1 MAETTLE
8 SKLNFNHYLPETE
21 KRVECL
27 RKVIRGRPC
36 AILLPGSSISK
47 LKRRI
52 KELKDLDICYASVN
66 DYWIMEDA
74 ILSKIGKKLDIIMR
88 SAIECRVPGE
98 RDFAFLK
105 RKGNFFISERA
116 GYFENQMPLGDFL
129 SDRVLFFVAERSEI
143 MHHVPSPEYPLHF
156 FAQASFTILTQILMI
171 GGASLIVWF
180 GADGGLLNWR
190 NLYFGGWASDSLDRL
205 KYDTET
211 FNFTFQRLLSNVHN
225 TWGKN
230 PPLIN
235 CSEKSHYKVI
245 KKVSY
250 DEAFKELHEA
260 S

>member
-8 SKLNFNHYLPETE
+8 SKLNFNHYLPATE
-21 KRVECL
+21 KRIKYL
-27 RKVIRGRPC
+27 REVIRGRPC

-66 DYWIMEDA
+66 DYWIMEDE
-74 ILSKIGKKLDIIMR
+74 ILSKIGKKLDIVMR

-98 RDFAFLK
+98 RDFEFLK
-105 RKGNFFISERA
+105 RKDNLFISERA

-129 SDRVLFFVAERSEI
+129 SEKILFFKAERSEN
-143 MHHVPSPEYPLHF
+143 MHRVPSPEYPLHF

-171 GGASLIVWF
+171 GEASLIVWF
-180 GADGGLLNWR
+180 GADGGLLDWR
-190 NLYFGGWASDSLDRL
+190 NLYFGGWASDSLARL
-205 KYDTET
+205 NYDTDT
-211 FNFTFQRLLSNVHN
+211 FNFTFQRLLGNVYN